1 MKTNEFILKIKS
13 LVESE
18 IKNNGEFKIGSENVK
33 KASLSRIHLIEPFH
47 IDEDGNIRF
56 IGSCEYEQKTPT
68 NETTKKEA
76 SFEGKATLSGT
87 SIVLDKQPITVKIR

>member
-18 IKNNGEFKIGSENVK
+18 IKNNGEFKIGSESVK

-56 IGSCEYEQKTPT
+56 IGSCAYEQKTPT

-87 SIVLDKQPITVKIR
+87 SIVLDKQPITIKIR